1 MRGRLSVEMDRS
13 GRPSAEVPFENMWE
27 LVEYLSYQ
35 RVSVEYQY
43 HSTHFTV
50 TFTRQDALSAQ
61 AILDNWVHAE
71 SGLQHA

>member
-1 MRGRLSVEMDRS
+1 MRRRLSVTIDRS
-13 GRPSAEVPFENMWE
+13 GRPSAQVPFESMWD

-50 TFTRQDALSAQ
+50 TFTRQDDISAQ
-61 AILDNWVHAE
+61 AILDEWVHAE